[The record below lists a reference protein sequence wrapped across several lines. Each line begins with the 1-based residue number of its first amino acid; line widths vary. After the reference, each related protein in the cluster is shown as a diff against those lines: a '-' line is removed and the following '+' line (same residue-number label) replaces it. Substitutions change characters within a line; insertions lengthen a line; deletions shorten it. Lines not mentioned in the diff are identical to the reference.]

1 MRKYHVLKVGHDEES
16 LVVHGIDEMITR
28 DAEIYR

>member
-16 LVVHGIDEMITR
+16 LVVHGIDEMITG
-28 DAEIYR
+28 DVEIY